1 MKVILFIARYI
12 KYFCTA
18 KTKYNAHSPFLYQ
31 FITKVL
37 NKDTQDTNC
46 TKIEQLRSQLYNSNI
61 IIEITDFGAGS
72 HINKSKKRK
81 IKDIAKNSAKNSKFG
96 KLLYRIVQFYKP
108 NNILELGTSLGISTL
123 YLAKARDGSKIYSL
137 EGCPETIKIAKKNF
151 DILKAKNINTILG
164 DFENTLQK
172 NLKHIKNIDLAFI
185 DGNHQQKA
193 TIKYFEQCLIYSNNN
208 TILIFDDIHWSKGME
223 NAWNY
228 IKTHK
233 KTTLTIDLFYIGIVF
248 IKSELS
254 KENYII
260 RF

>member
-123 YLAKARDGSKIYSL
+123 YLAKARDRSKIYSL

>member
-12 KYFCTA
+12 KYLFTA
-18 KTKYNAHSPFLYQ
+18 KSKYDAHGPFLYQ

-37 NKDTQDTNC
+37 NKKTQDTDC
-46 TKIEQLRSQLYNSNI
+46 TKIERLRGKLCKSEI

-72 HINKSKKRK
+72 HINDSRKRK
-81 IKDIAKNSAKNSKFG
+81 VKDIANNSAKNSKFG

-123 YLAKARDGSKIYSL
+123 YLAQARTKSNIYTF
-137 EGCPETIKIAKKNF
+137 EGCPETIKIAKQNF
-151 DILKAKNINTILG
+151 DALEVENIETILG
-164 DFENTLQK
+164 DFQNTLQSK
-172 NLKHIKNIDLAFI
+172 LEHIKTIDLAFI
-185 DGNHQQKA
+185 DGNHQEQA
-193 TIKYFEQCLIYSNNN
+193 TIKYFEKCLIYSNNN